1 MAEIN
6 RNVSTSGYSSFTD
19 SQMFL
24 GSQFWPENS
33 QGTSQDMSVSS
44 RNSQQSSQ
52 EGSDPKF
59 SSSYHTKPLL
69 FGELKDKNRAF
80 GILDKFEEDRKK
92 AKEKKDNDLLAKACH
107 NIRETLKEIQ
117 QLVTGT
123 EKNTFACQ
131 TVLERFDSFSSTLKN
146 NLTSFQNDISH
157 QFEALLNKVNSQK
170 EVMTELEERLKK
182 GGETAAEHDSNL
194 QSLKNTLE
202 SLREEQERG
211 RNMLEEA
218 LKLLST
224 LVSEHST
231 KPSSER
237 IMNSAIQTSPG
248 LEQSLSNILD
258 DVNLEGTQFASA
270 SQNLQHTQVEVQP
283 QDPSCVIGKRKFT
296 VRSRKRRK
304 KRPLVLS
311 HRRRCISDENSQLFM
326 NCNNEQLNFNTF
338 L

>member
-1 MAEIN
+1 MMSKI
-6 RNVSTSGYSSFTD
+6 VLF
-19 SQMFL
+19 FL
-24 GSQFWPENS
+24 
-33 QGTSQDMSVSS
+33 
-44 RNSQQSSQ
+44 
-52 EGSDPKF
+52 
-59 SSSYHTKPLL
+59 
-69 FGELKDKNRAF
+69 
-80 GILDKFEEDRKK
+80 
-92 AKEKKDNDLLAKACH
+92 
-107 NIRETLKEIQ
+107 
-117 QLVTGT
+117 
-123 EKNTFACQ
+123 
-131 TVLERFDSFSSTLKN
+131 
-146 NLTSFQNDISH
+146 
-157 QFEALLNKVNSQK
+157 
-170 EVMTELEERLKK
+170 K

-326 NCNNEQLNFNTF
+326 NCNNEQLISTPSCDHYDLNAVTTQDNVNKDCLITLNRDMRSSEAAGCLITPLSCWSQDSNSSASLAGIKPILEKLSAESTSGTPVKPENFWQLF
-338 L
+338 DMDCDSDLGF